1 MDEAIPSLKRGV
13 ISFNELACKLLVT
26 NVSYILKTQVMFEE
40 LRNIIE
46 ASQKSIGQSERAASS
61 ELYKIDTHY
70 EELTVQKG
78 VLEKKKRERKTE
90 RESLTIQLSQCKE
103 TLNASYN
110 SLERANR
117 LARDAQHRLQSE
129 EHKMRESQTLRDA
142 GYGLLAIPIIGWI
155 AGKMSSVMSPVCF
168 IHKMMQIM
176 FEDVSVQFHL
186 NSQ

>member
-90 RESLTIQLSQCKE
+90 RESLTIQLSQCRE
-103 TLNASYN
+103 TLNA
-110 SLERANR
+110 
-117 LARDAQHRLQSE
+117 
-129 EHKMRESQTLRDA
+129 
-142 GYGLLAIPIIGWI
+142 
-155 AGKMSSVMSPVCF
+155 
-168 IHKMMQIM
+168 
-176 FEDVSVQFHL
+176 
-186 NSQ
+186 

>member
-1 MDEAIPSLKRGV
+1 MDVVIPSLKRGV

-78 VLEKKKRERKTE
+78 VLEKKKRERKTQ
-90 RESLTIQLSQCKE
+90 RDSLTIQLSQCKE
-103 TLNASYN
+103 TLNAYSN
-110 SLERANR
+110 SLERAKR
-117 LARDAQHRLQSE
+117 LARDAQQRLQNQ
-129 EHKMRESQTLRDA
+129 EHKKRESQKLRDA
-142 GYGLLAIPIIGWI
+142 GYGLLALPIIGWI
-155 AGKMSSVMSPVCF
+155 AGKMSSLMSPVCF

-176 FEDVSVQFHL
+176 FEDVS
-186 NSQ
+186 SE